1 MEHGSN
7 FEQTNKRGFFQ
18 RYGFL
23 LGVLGIAAVVGI
35 IFAGQ
40 SLIGKGK
47 AKPRSTPEVMMV
59 RIAPLPPP
67 PPPPPPPPQ
76 AMEQKMISQTP
87 VADDEQKPEEAPAP
101 AAPDVGTNITG
112 TGGPDAFGLSGGG
125 VSGGGTKI
133 ARRSS
138 GSRWGWYA
146 ASVQRSIGEALRRNA
161 VTRGASFT
169 LEVRIWAD
177 LTGRIA
183 RAQLA
188 GTTGDAKVDAAVR
201 DDVLTGLRLT
211 EAPPRDM
218 PLPIVLRLSAQR
230 PN

>member
-1 MEHGSN
+1 MEHGSQ
-7 FEQTNKRGFFQ
+7 FEQTTKRGFFQ

-47 AKPRSTPEVMMV
+47 ARARSAPEPMMV

-101 AAPDVGTNITG
+101 AAAEVGTNITG

-125 VSGGGTKI
+125 SGGGTRI

-146 ASVQRSIGEALRRNA
+146 ASVQRSIGEALRRND
-161 VTRGASFT
+161 VTRTASFT
-169 LEVRIWAD
+169 LEIRIWAD

-188 GTTGDAKVDAAVR
+188 GTTGDPRLDAAIR
-201 DDVLTGLRLT
+201 DDVLTGLRLG

-218 PLPIVLRLSAQR
+218 PLPIVLRLSARR
-230 PN
+230 PD